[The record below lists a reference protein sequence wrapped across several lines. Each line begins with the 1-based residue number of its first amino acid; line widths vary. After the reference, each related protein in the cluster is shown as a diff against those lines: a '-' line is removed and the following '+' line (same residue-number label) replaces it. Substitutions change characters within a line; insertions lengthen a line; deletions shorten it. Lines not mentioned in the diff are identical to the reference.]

1 MSLPTMNYVTIAL
14 LGLLAP
20 VASAGVADQLL
31 IAASR
36 VAEQPNYTWQ
46 ATVVDDLRTYEI
58 TGRTEIGGLTW
69 MRLPM
74 VRSVARRLGREAGVQ
89 IEAVFCPAGRAVLH
103 TERGWKA
110 LEELPRKHRDWRERP
125 VSYYDRP
132 PLVAWQP
139 AFLGL
144 ESESTACETMLQVS
158 SEPYSHGQFSA
169 IRPHED
175 LALIVS
181 EATELKSEGQI
192 VTGTLGEMVARL
204 LLVREGDET
213 LTPLAALGRFA
224 LELRG
229 GTITRYTVWLDGVLA
244 TDDIPVRV
252 RQQITTVIS
261 QPGRSEVAVPEEA
274 RLKLGS
280 RYAVAAR

>member
-1 MSLPTMNYVTIAL
+1 MNYVTIAL
-14 LGLLAP
+14 LGLVAP

-36 VAEQPNYTWQ
+36 LAEQPNYTWQ

-58 TGRTEIGGLTW
+58 TGRTETGGLTW

-74 VRSVARRLGREAGVQ
+74 VRSVARRLGRDAGVQ
-89 IEAVFCPAGRAVLH
+89 LEAVFCPAGRAVLH

-110 LEELPRKHRDWRERP
+110 LEELPRTHRDWRERP

-139 AFLGL
+139 AFLGF
-144 ESESTACETMLQVS
+144 EAEAAAGETSLQVS

-181 EATELKSEGQI
+181 EATELRREGQI
-192 VTGTLGEMVARL
+192 VTGALGETIARL

-213 LTPLAALGRFA
+213 LMPLAALGRFA
-224 LELRG
+224 VELRG
-229 GTITRYTVWLDGVLA
+229 GLITRYTVWLDGVLA
-244 TDDIPVRV
+244 TNEDPVRV

-261 QPGRSEVAVPEEA
+261 ALGRTELALPDEA
-274 RLKLGS
+274 RVKLGS
-280 RYAVAAR
+280 VYALAGR